1 MGISFNTKNKKRK
14 SSFTQDLPPPPKD
27 ITKIDDNN
35 NREAYT
41 PNNESIN
48 YPDKYNNNP
57 EYKKLEKE
65 KKK

>member
-41 PNNESIN
+41 PNKSIN
-48 YPDKYNNNP
+48 YPNKYNNNP